1 MVIRKERGRLGIFFL
16 IIGLFII
23 VGVIS
28 TLQKESR
35 NIDSSSRNDTNDAS
49 TNKTDVTTTG
59 AIFSLQDTANHGC
72 SDNSS
77 SHSDSS
83 GGSSCD

>member
-1 MVIRKERGRLGIFFL
+1 MGIFLL
-16 IIGLFII
+16 IMGLFIV

-35 NIDSSSRNDTNDAS
+35 HNDSSSRNHSNSAS
-49 TNKTDVTTTG
+49 TNTTDIMTTG
-59 AIFSLQDTANHGC
+59 AIFSLQDTVNHDC
-72 SDNSS
+72 SDNTS